1 MKNIILSIVMC
12 VFACTILSINGM
24 DYAYT
29 QATHE
34 DVSSVL
40 QLMNTHACND
50 SDKVV
55 IVPKAFR
62 ECYVQSAVSAG
73 KLFVAKH
80 GDQVI
85 GYKKFFC
92 ITDPKEL
99 NDILVDELR
108 CNGIPTVCGAVSD
121 REYNHVQSISPTAI
135 TDLSAKQ
142 VTYIYTGADFT
153 HPAHRGKNVNAALM
167 DYALA
172 VTSQS
177 VIDHSK
183 QHVSTHL
190 AMVYG
195 LTEGNAGQR
204 DNVLAGRTRGILSHY
219 VPYAQSIANALGA
232 QSPTQ
237 FILSRYRAFKPSFD
251 PESTE
256 CVPLPDDQSVPG
268 YGCVIA
274 CALEHNGGN

>member
-1 MKNIILSIVMC
+1 MKNIILNSVMS
-12 VFACTILSINGM
+12 VIACAVLPIQGM

-34 DVSSVL
+34 DVSSVV

-62 ECYVQSAVSAG
+62 ERYVQSAVGAG

-85 GYKKFFC
+85 GYKKLFC
-92 ITDPKEL
+92 ITDPKEIK
-99 NDILVDELR
+99 DILIDELR
-108 CNGIPTVCGAVSD
+108 CNGTPVACGAVSAP
-121 REYNHVQSISPTAI
+121 EYHDMQLISPTAI
-135 TDLSAKQ
+135 TELSATQ
-142 VTYIYTGADFT
+142 MTYLYTGADFT
-153 HPAHRGKNVNAALM
+153 HPAHRGKNVNAALT

-172 VTSQS
+172 VTSKS

-183 QHVSTHL
+183 QQGSTHL

-195 LTEGNAGQR
+195 LTEGNAGQK
-204 DNVLAGRTRGILSHY
+204 DNVLAGRTRGILAHY

-237 FILSRYRAFKPSFD
+237 FILSRHHAFKPSFD
-251 PESTE
+251 PESIE